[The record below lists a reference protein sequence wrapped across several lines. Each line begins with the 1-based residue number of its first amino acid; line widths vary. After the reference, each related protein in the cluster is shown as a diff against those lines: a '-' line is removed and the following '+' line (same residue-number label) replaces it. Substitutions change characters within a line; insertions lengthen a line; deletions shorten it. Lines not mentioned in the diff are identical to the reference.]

1 MTDTD
6 EDEPREPGDHFAK
19 TFARGL
25 ETIRAFSP
33 EQPELSVS
41 DVARTTG
48 MPRAAARRF
57 LLTLL
62 DLGYV
67 GVTADR
73 RFFLRPAVLELGF
86 TYLSTL
92 SLPELARPRLV
103 ELTAELGETTSL
115 GVLDGDDIVYVAHVP
130 VRRTF
135 SAGIAVGTRG
145 AAHLSSHGR
154 VLLGALPPA
163 ELESFLARV
172 RLEPRTRHTVPDREA
187 LRQRIEEARDQGWC
201 AVDEELEDG
210 VTSIAV
216 PVHGPDGDVVAS
228 LNLASHSNRES
239 VRARRAQS
247 IAALQRTAAALTGE
261 LRLVGGAA
269 GTRNRL

>member
-1 MTDTD
+1 MTDTEQD
-6 EDEPREPGDHFAK
+6 ESLERGDHYAK

-33 EQPELSVS
+33 EEPELSVS
-41 DVARTTG
+41 DVARKTG

-67 GVTADR
+67 GVTAER

-92 SLPELARPRLV
+92 TLPQLARPRLV

-115 GVLDGDDIVYVAHVP
+115 GVRDGDDIVYVAHVP

-135 SAGIAVGTRG
+135 SAGITVGTRG
-145 AAHLSSHGR
+145 PAYLSSHGR

-163 ELESFLARV
+163 ELEAYLQRV
-172 RLEPRTRHTVPDREA
+172 RLERRTTHTVPDREA
-187 LRQRIEEARDQGWC
+187 LRQRIEEGRAQGWV

-210 VTSIAV
+210 VTSLAV

-239 VRARRAQS
+239 VGARRPQT
-247 IAALQRTAAALTGE
+247 IAALQRTAAALTRE
-261 LRLVGGAA
+261 LRLLGGTTD
-269 GTRNRL
+269 TRNRL

>member
-1 MTDTD
+1 
-6 EDEPREPGDHFAK
+6 
-19 TFARGL
+19 
-25 ETIRAFSP
+25 
-33 EQPELSVS
+33 
-41 DVARTTG
+41 

-67 GVTADR
+67 GLTAER

-135 SAGIAVGTRG
+135 SAGIAVGTRSP
-145 AAHLSSHGR
+145 AHLSSHGR

-163 ELESFLARV
+163 ELDASLGRV
-172 RLEPRTRHTVPDREA
+172 RLERRTAHTVPDLAA
-187 LRQRIEEARDQGWC
+187 LRQRIEQARAQGWC

-216 PVHGPDGDVVAS
+216 PVHGPAGDVVAS
-228 LNLASHSNRES
+228 LNIASHTNRES
-239 VRARRAQS
+239 VGARRGET
-247 IAALQRTAAALTGE
+247 IAALQRTATALTGE
-261 LRLVGGAA
+261 LRLLGGTT